1 MIIFIL
7 NKLKFLKLG
16 INLKNLFIS
25 FPEREILYW
34 KSNSWVFPSVRKMSW
49 TVLHVDFGKDHLWE
63 LSTSKKPFTNTS
75 GVSSHVPQ
83 KVRPLSVTQIQSRR
97 SGSNNTSPELWRV
110 NNTRPPRMGCE
121 KALLSAFHYTHTH
134 TPYVGFKLDL
144 GLN

>member
-7 NKLKFLKLG
+7 NKLKFVKLG

-25 FPEREILYW
+25 FLEREILYW

-97 SGSNNTSPELWRV
+97 SGSNTSPELWRV

-121 KALLSAFHYTHTH
+121 KALLSA
-134 TPYVGFKLDL
+134 
-144 GLN
+144 LNLLMIMPLEHG